1 VRDRSAGHGEHFP
14 SRQLAGIFSTPQGV
28 MHRYSFK
35 VSGGRHIRQDVI
47 PRLPDNHAAQRE
59 AVAVFSDL
67 ARSFYD
73 DIETNPQWQI
83 EVTDE
88 FSTPTFPVP

>member
-1 VRDRSAGHGEHFP
+1 
-14 SRQLAGIFSTPQGV
+14 
-28 MHRYSFK
+28 MHRQGQQGHAFQAR
-35 VSGGRHIRQDVI
+35 RH
-47 PRLPDNHAAQRE
+47 NHAAQRE